1 MTERQWQAQVEGL
14 ARFYGWRLFHAPD
27 NRPNAR
33 GKVQRVTPGFPDLF
47 MVRDGEALAVELKTE
62 TGRVAPAQREWLD
75 ALAVVPGI
83 DAYVWR
89 PADFDDAHARLARG
103 RVLIPSVNRPA

>member
-14 ARFYGWRLFHAPD
+14 AAFYGWRSFHAPD

-33 GKVQRVTPGFPDLF
+33 GRVQRVTRGFPDLF
-47 MVRDGEALAVELKTE
+47 MVRAGEALAVELKTD
-62 TGRVAPAQREWLD
+62 TGRVDPAQREWLAD
-75 ALAVVPGI
+75 LADVPGI
-83 DAYVWR
+83 ETYIWR

-103 RVLIPSVNRPA
+103 RRLVEPTNRP